1 MSAPDTTPAALD
13 RLADAL
19 GRLAVSHPHLMTA
32 VPSVTLRAIAARDRA
47 RAQGT
52 EAMTD
57 DALLDA
63 ATKLV
68 QQENDGVFYFTDWKK
83 VALATRHILDAHHA
97 SERERLTQRLA
108 QLDPLITEGTAIVRN
123 DIEQEA
129 MYEAE
134 IERLRALLAEAL
146 PCVGFYERDQWWNS
160 RHDLAAR
167 IREALATR
175 HILDAHH
182 ASERADLAALVRRL
196 AYRVR
201 HDGHGTLARQAATY
215 LIEHGLEGDPMRDQ
229 YAVPPDTADALKRR
243 AHPTTE
249 TP

>member
-97 SERERLTQRLA
+97 SER
-108 QLDPLITEGTAIVRN
+108 
-123 DIEQEA
+123 
-129 MYEAE
+129 
-134 IERLRALLAEAL
+134 
-146 PCVGFYERDQWWNS
+146 
-160 RHDLAAR
+160 
-167 IREALATR
+167 
-175 HILDAHH
+175 
-182 ASERADLAALVRRL
+182 ADLAALVRRL